1 MKQLVAML
9 QNKTGK
15 SFGVGAGGKQS
26 SFSGMESSPNS
37 NNARHTTI
45 PTDES
50 PKRKMKR
57 IITIQEGEDTTD
69 DNEDKKQH
77 FEFESPTKPDG
88 DEEIDD
94 YADDNGDGR
103 LKTETDVFN
112 AQSIRDSLK
121 KELDDRGTKTHM
133 GFKDIE
139 NHILKNV
146 ER

>member
-1 MKQLVAML
+1 
-9 QNKTGK
+9 
-15 SFGVGAGGKQS
+15 
-26 SFSGMESSPNS
+26 
-37 NNARHTTI
+37 
-45 PTDES
+45 
-50 PKRKMKR
+50 MKR